1 MTDEEAEGRR
11 SPSGGSR
18 VARMATVDA
27 SGRPHVVPVVF
38 AVEGRRL
45 YWAVDDKPKRSR
57 DLKRLRNLA
66 ANPVVELVVDRYEED
81 WGALW
86 WVRARGRAR
95 VLDDPDDVRGALT
108 ALSRK
113 YPQYR
118 DGPTPGPG
126 RRRGARARHVLGGE
140 RTAVRRTVHPAG

>member
-1 MTDEEAEGRR
+1 MTDEEAEGRLAIA
-11 SPSGGSR
+11 R

-27 SGRPHVVPVVF
+27 AGRPHVVPVVF
-38 AVEGRRL
+38 ALEGRRL
-45 YWAVDDKPKRSR
+45 YWAVDGKRKRSR

-108 ALSRK
+108 ALTRK

-118 DGPTPGPG
+118 EAPPPGPVVAVELE
-126 RRRGARARHVLGGE
+126 RVTFWEASAR
-140 RTAVRRTVHPAG
+140 P